1 MLRSLLASERSGVVK
16 TFRCTPLVNPM
27 TRRRQKRDIANGGL
41 PPGAVAA
48 DTSKQ
53 VPINTY
59 GSPKT
64 FYVDVDFKC
73 RDCGSKETWT
83 AKDQKWFYEVAKGS
97 LHQTAVRCRDCR
109 NKLKAAKELQ
119 RQQMEE
125 EAADEAKRDG

>member
-1 MLRSLLASERSGVVK
+1 
-16 TFRCTPLVNPM
+16 M